1 MEVNNHHLSPTTK
14 QKFSFRKSNFL
25 GIFNAV
31 ADLKATKKSFKWFLL
46 CGSIVI
52 LIFNFLSLNNEY
64 GTMFLP
70 LQKYRWALANDTVF
84 GAAGNQK
91 AATAVAI
98 LYSLSGI
105 TSITGLLAVGMI
117 VTGAT
122 SQFFWQVIHSTFYG
136 LFALSVG
143 YVGDVLMNIILIL
156 GCPLGWFLF
165 TFKGHSAIKNDRHSW
180 GYNLWFALGI
190 MIVTGLVVM
199 MWYWAIPGAYEM
211 IFNKDYQTISSS
223 ELHWLD
229 ALANGGNTIGYA
241 LQLVNSSAQFF
252 VWFFVDI
259 LKFLKFTGIAPN
271 TLSIT
276 MLIQFAI
283 WFTTDFAGMYNHKF
297 KFWLHPEIDAST
309 IPNLK
314 VNENTKPF

>member
-1 MEVNNHHLSPTTK
+1 MTNTPQQNP
-14 QKFSFRKSNFL
+14 KFSFRKSNFL

-31 ADLKATKKSFKWFLL
+31 ADLKATKKPFKLFLL
-46 CGSIVI
+46 GGSIII
-52 LIFNFLSLNNEY
+52 LLFNFLSLSSDY
-64 GTMFLP
+64 GTLFLP
-70 LQKYRWALANDTVF
+70 LQKYHWAMENNTVF
-84 GAAGNQK
+84 GPAGNEK
-91 AATAVAI
+91 AALAVAI

-165 TFKGHSAIKNDRHSW
+165 TFKGHATIKNENHSW
-180 GYNLWFALGI
+180 SYRLWLVLGLAI
-190 MIVTGLVVM
+190 VSAMIVM
-199 MWYWAIPGAYEM
+199 MWYWAIPNAYEM
-211 IFNKDYQTISSS
+211 IFGQDYSKISSS

-241 LQLVNSSAQFF
+241 LQLVNSSSQFF

-271 TLSIT
+271 TFSLT
-276 MLIQFAI
+276 MLIQFGI
-283 WFTTDFAGMYNHKF
+283 WFTTDFFGMYNHKV
-297 KFWLHPEIDAST
+297 KFWLHPELGQET
-309 IPNLK
+309 ITEVIETQK
-314 VNENTKPF
+314 SMKKI